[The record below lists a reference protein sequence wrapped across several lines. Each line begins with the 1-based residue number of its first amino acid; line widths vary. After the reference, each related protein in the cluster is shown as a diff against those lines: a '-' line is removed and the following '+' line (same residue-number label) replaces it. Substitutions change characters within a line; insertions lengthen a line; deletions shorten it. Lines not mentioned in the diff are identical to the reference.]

1 MDHWA
6 WRGRKLPWPGRP
18 VVMGVLNLTPDSF
31 SDGGR
36 FTDVDAALEQAR
48 RLEQEGADI
57 LDLGAQSTRPGAVEV
72 GARQELERL
81 LPVLEPLLEQ
91 SQLPISVDTNQVE
104 VAREALSRGCHAIN
118 DTCGLRD
125 AAMAEAIAEAQ
136 AGVVIMHMRGA
147 PRTMQ
152 DAPYYDDVVSEVAVY
167 LEKQAEGALAAGI
180 SASGVVLDPGIGF
193 GKRLAHNLSLLHHL
207 PRLVALGF
215 PVLVGTSR
223 KSFLGELTGRRV
235 EEREA
240 GTLASVAAAVLLGAA
255 GLRVHRVAEAV
266 DAARVAAAIR
276 CGSASQEDPG

>member
-1 MDHWA
+1 
-6 WRGRKLPWPGRP
+6 
-18 VVMGVLNLTPDSF
+18 MGVLNLTPDSF